1 MWLDWRLGGDEDLLF
16 VLDIVGIMWVSIYL
30 YVWEVDWM
38 FVWEPKTEIERE
50 RKEYVTKETWLTKM
64 YQENNILSS
73 LDYGTINRQFYR
85 NLIVQVEE
93 KRNIWTK
100 SVSICLTC

>member
-50 RKEYVTKETWLTKM
+50 RKEQITKEMWLTKM

>member
-1 MWLDWRLGGDEDLLF
+1 MWLDWQLGGDEDLWF

-73 LDYGTINRQFYR
+73 LDYGTISRQFYR